1 MNIKNAEFFIRQE
14 LNSLY
19 NNREIVSLTSI
30 IFQKI
35 LGIDKIKFISN
46 KDFLLSDIQEQKCNS
61 AIIDLKKQK
70 PIQYIVGNTEFFGST
85 FFVNENVLIPR
96 PETEELVELF
106 LKNEI
111 ITSNQKIID
120 IGTGSGCISVSIAK
134 NSEAKIFATDI
145 SEDALNVAKKN
156 ATHNSV
162 DVNFSIHDI
171 LNNDSFNKD
180 AEQIFFDFIISN
192 PPYVRKKEAQMMKK
206 NVLDNEPHLA
216 LFVDDD
222 NPLIY
227 YNAIAGFAQKS
238 LKSAGKIYLEVNE
251 YIADLT
257 AKIFMKQL
265 FYDVKIKND
274 IFDKKRFLVV
284 TK

>member
-1 MNIKNAEFFIRQE
+1 MNIKNAELLVKQE

-30 IFQKI
+30 IFQEI
-35 LGIDKIKFISN
+35 LGIDKVKFLSD

-61 AIIDLKKQK
+61 AIKDLKKQK

-106 LKNEI
+106 LNNELL
-111 ITSNQKIID
+111 TSNQRIID
-120 IGTGSGCISVSIAK
+120 IGTGSGCISVSIAR
-134 NSEAKIFATDI
+134 NSKAKIFATDI
-145 SEDALNVAKKN
+145 SENALIVAKKN
-156 ATHNSV
+156 ATHNSA

-171 LNNDSFNKD
+171 LNNDSFKND
-180 AEQIFFDFIISN
+180 NEPILFDFIISN
-192 PPYVRKKEAQMMKK
+192 PPYVRKKEAQMMQK
-206 NVLDNEPHLA
+206 NVLDNEPYLA

-227 YNAIAGFAQKS
+227 YKAIANFAEKS

-257 AKIFMKQL
+257 AKIFVKQL
-265 FYDVKIKND
+265 FYDVKIKYD

>member
-238 LKSAGKIYLEVNE
+238 LKSAK
-251 YIADLT
+251 
-257 AKIFMKQL
+257 
-265 FYDVKIKND
+265 
-274 IFDKKRFLVV
+274 
-284 TK
+284 